1 MGRQLM
7 LDAIPASPAGHPAA
21 PEQAPSVRHTP
32 EFSGRAGEYFGIWFV
47 NLLLGIVTLGIYSAW
62 GKVRTQRYFYG
73 NTRLA
78 GATFDY
84 LASPI
89 SILKGR
95 LIAYA
100 VIIALGLSLQFAP
113 VLYFVLAACIGLM
126 MPALICWSL
135 RFRAR
140 NSAWRG
146 LTFRFDESA
155 ATAYVPFLL
164 WSIAAYFSLSLLYP
178 SMKVRQHR
186 YVVEGHRFGH
196 KRFAYNGRTG
206 EYVRPYLAMLG
217 LGILGFAL
225 LVVAMIALAASG
237 SGDPQATADAAE
249 AAAWISVPIYAGLLA
264 LLVYGRVRYTNLLW
278 NNASLGPHRFEST
291 LRVRDMLWL
300 YASNGVAIICT
311 IGLAVPWAMVR
322 LARYRASH
330 LAVVAS
336 GDLGEFFASSEVRH
350 SAVGE
355 ELVDAL
361 DVGLDIGF

>member
-1 MGRQLM
+1 M
-7 LDAIPASPAGHPAA
+7 LDAIPAAPAGDQAA
-21 PEQAPSVRHTP
+21 PAQSPVVRHAP

-62 GKVRTQRYFYG
+62 GKVRTQRYFHG

-78 GATFDY
+78 GASFDY

-89 SILKGR
+89 AILKGR

-100 VIIALGLSLQFAP
+100 VVIALGLSLQFAP
-113 VLYFVLAACIGLM
+113 VMYFVLLICVGLL

-146 LTFRFDESA
+146 LSFRFDESA
-155 ATAYVPFLL
+155 GAAYGPFML
-164 WSIAAYFSLSLLYP
+164 WGVAAYFTASLLYP
-178 SMKVRQHR
+178 FMKLRQHQ

-196 KRFAYNGRTG
+196 KRFAFHGLAGGY
-206 EYVRPYLAMLG
+206 YMPYLAMAGMGVLG
-217 LGILGFAL
+217 LMLLIAGSVGLAL
-225 LVVAMIALAASG
+225 MNQ
-237 SGDPQATADAAE
+237 GDQE
-249 AAAWISVPIYAGLLA
+249 AAAKALVWIVIPIYAGLLVM
-264 LLVYGRVRYTNLLW
+264 LVYGRVRYTNLLW
-278 NNASLGPHRFEST
+278 NNTSLGPHRFEST
-291 LRVRDMLWL
+291 QRVRDMLWL
-300 YASNGVAIICT
+300 YLSNGVAIICT

-322 LARYRASH
+322 LARYRAGH
-330 LAVVAS
+330 FTVVAA
-336 GDLGEFFASSEVRH
+336 GDLGEFFAASEARPG
-350 SAVGE
+350 ALGE